1 MNFNCGLILPN
12 HDTCVGMTMCR
23 LVRVPLVC
31 HFGSRALDLQ
41 PWHVIP
47 CRWGRGKSARARLLV
62 SHLAFPGFCFRSSDW
77 RPHLALGWQVKAVVC
92 FQEIPRDSPL
102 GEVDQQSA
110 VVLAPSQGHSNSK
123 AAPADLRRGATS
135 FTRAQ
140 HEELGNIQDIDGCV
154 DDDLRTALLA
164 ALGEPQRVREIA
176 LAGLPQTPGAPLRP
190 VGGGTPGAS
199 HLRKLKLTG
208 VLIGGML
215 ETEVAERCNSYTKRD
230 LVTSPRQTRTCRKTS
245 SWLCHRSFRPG
256 LRPFQT
262 SVCSGRLAKGC
273 CVDRRTRHSSSCRD
287 R

>member
-110 VVLAPSQGHSNSK
+110 VVLAPSQGL
-123 AAPADLRRGATS
+123 DLRQRRAHTPTARPHQRTFDEEQRPSRGPSMRSWGTS
-135 FTRAQ
+135 
-140 HEELGNIQDIDGCV
+140 
-154 DDDLRTALLA
+154 
-164 ALGEPQRVREIA
+164 
-176 LAGLPQTPGAPLRP
+176 
-190 VGGGTPGAS
+190 
-199 HLRKLKLTG
+199 
-208 VLIGGML
+208 
-215 ETEVAERCNSYTKRD
+215 
-230 LVTSPRQTRTCRKTS
+230 KTS
-245 SWLCHRSFRPG
+245 TGAWMMICAQPCWLHWGNPSA
-256 LRPFQT
+256 
-262 SVCSGRLAKGC
+262 SGR
-273 CVDRRTRHSSSCRD
+273 
-287 R
+287 